1 MLWTCSF
8 QVMHVDAS
16 HALAR
21 RIVSQRVFSMLASHT
36 RVFGSSWRCKKVS
49 TSPARR
55 LPRAG
60 GPAGGQNG
68 GPEED
73 DEANRLQEVLV
84 ELLRAET
91 LKVKVKD
98 ALEKCTEEEVQ
109 RLRALVE
116 EAHEEFDKLDE
127 LNKQRTQLE
136 FGSALADIERIAS
149 EVEEQIRNSRSSSQ
163 KDGKDLEAFEKDMED
178 QLMTGLFFKSIHR
191 TTKNHTRESARPSF
205 QDVQEQVE
213 GATYRSIDAFVLRW
227 AAYLLLAVLAGV
239 PLVASVVHENV
250 SPAIPAVY
258 TCVLLLMSLQMRKE
272 LDVLEKD
279 KDR

>member
-1 MLWTCSF
+1 M
-8 QVMHVDAS
+8 MHVDAS

-21 RIVSQRVFSMLASHT
+21 RIVSHRVCSMLASHA
-36 RVFGSSWRCKKVS
+36 RVLGRTWRCRKAS
-49 TSPARR
+49 TAPARR

-60 GPAGGQNG
+60 GPAGDQEG

-73 DEANRLQEVLV
+73 EDETNRLQEVLV

-98 ALEKCTEEEVQ
+98 ALEKCTEDEVE

-149 EVEEQIRNSRSSSQ
+149 EVEEQIRNSRASSQ

-191 TTKNHTRESARPSF
+191 TAKNHTHDAARPSL
-205 QDVQEQVE
+205 QDVQARVKD
-213 GATYRSIDAFVLRW
+213 ATNRSIDSFVLRW

-239 PLVASVVHENV
+239 PLVASVVHENA
-250 SPAIPAVY
+250 SPVIPAVY

-272 LDVLEKD
+272 LGMLEKD
-279 KDR
+279 KDS